1 MATRSV
7 FPSRAYVARM
17 LIALVDSPR
26 ALRRGPR
33 SSARGESP
41 ISAHSEPCPCP
52 CSIEL
57 PEDPD

>member
-7 FPSRAYVARM
+7 FPSRVYVAR

-41 ISAHSEPCPCP
+41 ISAHPEQCPCP